1 MAADFKIV
9 FSLNPT
15 HVTQEFDCG
24 NESLNKW
31 LDEHSLQ
38 AMRSKSANTYV
49 VVIENKVVAYYS
61 LAAGEVAR
69 TNSPERLAKGLGKH
83 PVPVIVLAR
92 LAVDRRLQG
101 AGLGSL
107 LLQDAIK
114 RAILTSELV
123 GARALIT
130 HAIDKQAHEFYNH
143 FGFAESVADYQ
154 FLLIKDAKRFVK

>member
-1 MAADFKIV
+1 MAPDFKIV
-9 FSLNPT
+9 LSLNPT
-15 HVTQEFDCG
+15 NQTDEFDCG
-24 NESLNKW
+24 NSSLNKW
-31 LDEHSLQ
+31 LDEHALQ

-49 VVIENKVVAYYS
+49 VVIDNQVVAYYS

-101 AGLGSL
+101 AGLGAL

-114 RAILTSELV
+114 RAVLTSELV

-130 HAIDKQAHEFYNH
+130 HPIDHQVLEFYKH
-143 FGFAESVADYQ
+143 FGFTDSVADYQ
-154 FLLIKDAKRFVK
+154 YLLIKEAKRFIK

>member
-15 HVTQEFDCG
+15 HETQEFDCG

-31 LDEHSLQ
+31 LDEHALQ

-130 HAIDKQAHEFYNH
+130 HAIDGQAHEFYNH
-143 FGFAESVADYQ
+143 FGFAESFADYQ

>member
-15 HVTQEFDCG
+15 HETHDFDCG

-31 LDEHSLQ
+31 LDEHALQ

-92 LAVDRRLQG
+92 LAVDQRLQG

-143 FGFAESVADYQ
+143 FGFTESVSDYQ

>member
-15 HVTQEFDCG
+15 HETQEFDCG

-130 HAIDKQAHEFYNH
+130 HAIDEQAREFYNH
-143 FGFAESVADYQ
+143 FGFGDSVSDYQ